1 MSELSLSTV
10 NDLIVLAENRL
21 SALTPEYDDVEEE
34 IFILHMQLVRAER
47 KANRLSAAIDEC
59 NSQITTLTS
68 YPTKFSRAP
77 VRRLPPELICEVF
90 QWLVLDGYTRRVNKW
105 EVPIAPWKLTHV
117 CRAWREIARGCV
129 RLWTTIDV
137 TVREDTPQDNY
148 DAYTGTWSRRYYD
161 EATEEYVERYYDA
174 RESLSS
180 CLPQEALNAQLQ
192 LSQLAGLNI
201 EFNIEDSEQAINLCD
216 TLGTLI
222 EESNRWSRFTLSW
235 AGCPDILSLLS
246 KIEGRLGQLEYLKLD
261 PQQTDGDYWSSQF
274 TNIFAL
280 APCLRELNV
289 TTFHLDD
296 YRSALSLPKH
306 RLTRANSLIDA
317 VLRLDKSDEASP
329 DAALELPYL
338 KQLSL
343 NNDWD
348 LTLSGHIGNILSI
361 LNRSQ
366 CQLQTLGL
374 DTCDIQPDILHSVL
388 RPVAPVLYH
397 LRVDFGFKF
406 GYDGREDL
414 VRVILQTLMSLDNF
428 QRLACLE
435 LDVSYIESS
444 LRDELHTM
452 LCDGLESRWNLPK
465 DIRSLIRVRLHP
477 DDAFPDA
484 IRTRIERLRAE
495 GLDVNRLKLEKRT
508 NNIFDDWF

>member
-1 MSELSLSTV
+1 MSKLSLSTV

-34 IFILHMQLVRAER
+34 IC
-47 KANRLSAAIDEC
+47 NWLSAAIDEC

-77 VRRLPPELICEVF
+77 VRRLPPELVCEVF
-90 QWLVLDGYTRRVNKW
+90 QWVVLDGYTRRVNKW
-105 EVPIAPWKLTHV
+105 EVPIAPWTLTHV
-117 CRAWREIARGCV
+117 CRAWREIARGCA

-137 TVREDTPQDNY
+137 TVREDTPQDSY

-161 EATEEYVERYYDA
+161 EVIEEYVERYYDA
-174 RESLSS
+174 RDYRSSL
-180 CLPQEALNAQLQ
+180 
-192 LSQLAGLNI
+192 
-201 EFNIEDSEQAINLCD
+201 EFNIEDSEQAFNLSD

-235 AGCPDILSLLS
+235 VGCPDILSLLS

-261 PQQTDGDYWSSQF
+261 PQQTDDDYWSSQF
-274 TNIFAL
+274 TNIFSV
-280 APCLRELNV
+280 APRLRELNV

-296 YRSALSLPKH
+296 YRSALSLPQH
-306 RLTRANSLIDA
+306 RLTHANSLIDA

-329 DAALELPYL
+329 DVAVELPYL

-348 LTLSGHIGNILSI
+348 CECLVMPALTHLTLSGHIGNILSI

-388 RPVAPVLYH
+388 RSVAPVLYH

-508 NNIFDDWF
+508 NNILDDGF